1 MAILLGQPPV
11 GEFGLRVL
19 VEELHVGVSGR
30 GVEVKIIL
38 LDVLA
43 VIAFAAGET
52 EKTLLEDW
60 IFPVPKGE
68 GEANVLVAIRN
79 APDAVFP
86 PAIGAAARM
95 VVGQVLPSGAVEAII
110 LADRTPLA
118 LGEVG
123 SPALPIRFVLAIL
136 FQSNFFFSHALLSLL
151 FFRRFY
157 FIIPSIHDG
166 GLFETISK
174 VAAPTLR

>member
-1 MAILLGQPPV
+1 
-11 GEFGLRVL
+11 
-19 VEELHVGVSGR
+19 
-30 GVEVKIIL
+30 
-38 LDVLA
+38 
-43 VIAFAAGET
+43 
-52 EKTLLEDW
+52 
-60 IFPVPKGE
+60 
-68 GEANVLVAIRN
+68 
-79 APDAVFP
+79 P

-95 VVGQVLPSGAVEAII
+95 VVGQVLPSGAVGAII
-110 LADRTPLA
+110 LADGTPLA

-174 VAAPTLR
+174 GAAPTLRYSLHCRGTAHSCYIICIACVEPVLDGNNFHSWSRSFRRYFRTCRCD

>member
-1 MAILLGQPPV
+1 MA
-11 GEFGLRVL
+11 
-19 VEELHVGVSGR
+19 
-30 GVEVKIIL
+30 
-38 LDVLA
+38 
-43 VIAFAAGET
+43 
-52 EKTLLEDW
+52 
-60 IFPVPKGE
+60 
-68 GEANVLVAIRN
+68 AIRDG
-79 APDAVFP
+79 PDAVVP
-86 PAIGAAARM
+86 PALGAAAGM
-95 VVGQVLPSGAVEAII
+95 VVGPVLPWGAVGAII
-110 LADRTPLA
+110 LADGTPLA